1 MCKGDSE
8 GDNKRRLRNCDSD
21 ENPNIAWEWM
31 PGLRRCPWSQL
42 TDEVWVAYSWWQ
54 DWKSMGAL
62 PWGGNDL
69 MEQPAYVVEVIRR
82 CEGVLQTVESEAH
95 ENHQK
100 EMART
105 QRKAKRNG

>member
-1 MCKGDSE
+1 
-8 GDNKRRLRNCDSD
+8 
-21 ENPNIAWEWM
+21 
-31 PGLRRCPWSQL
+31 
-42 TDEVWVAYSWWQ
+42 
-54 DWKSMGAL
+54 
-62 PWGGNDL
+62 